1 MDTDRT
7 PSEKKLSWKLIFTRS
22 ISFIRETP
30 VIWIFG
36 ALLSLPFLAFIFLES
51 FLRNLPETDLLTI
64 APRILILFLLCI
76 LLFLMG
82 EAALILSLK
91 KTSSSFIESLAATGA
106 LIRWY
111 FLFLFMLLCFFAFFF
126 APISFAPP
134 SARPLLQNIS
144 LAFFLFIISGAFVL
158 KMFGS
163 FYLLLGKL
171 SIGSALKSSAT
182 LLMDHFTPS
191 SILFLATIAFSLAG
205 SILIDAFHSIL
216 SFPLAKEIL
225 RNVPLIAILMFLAT
239 FFNIFLRIFWYFF
252 FETIAAEKS
261 GDQSPS
267 WQKKKKMVEESMVPA
282 EDEA

>member
-30 VIWIFG
+30 VVWIFG

-182 LLMDHFTPS
+182 LLMDHLTPS

-205 SILIDAFHSIL
+205 SILIDAFH
-216 SFPLAKEIL
+216 
-225 RNVPLIAILMFLAT
+225 
-239 FFNIFLRIFWYFF
+239 
-252 FETIAAEKS
+252 
-261 GDQSPS
+261 
-267 WQKKKKMVEESMVPA
+267 
-282 EDEA
+282 